1 MTLEQLTPL
10 QIANANRPTNCSA
23 CGAREVRVIETR
35 ANNQAIRRRKQCL
48 ACKHRETTYEISQ
61 AQYHQLQTLDK
72 LRAVLL
78 GTDASP
84 IKTKLT
90 CLDCTYWKRS
100 GCDMGFP
107 EAGGAFA
114 GECSCYQNRLD
125 HAKR

>member
-1 MTLEQLTPL
+1 MTIEQLTPL

-61 AQYHQLQTLDK
+61 AQYQQLQTLDK

-78 GTDASP
+78 GTDTP
-84 IKTKLT
+84 PPTPKLS
-90 CLDCTYWKRS
+90 CFNCTHWSRGK
-100 GCDMGFP
+100 CAMDFP
-107 EAGGAFA
+107 EAGGSFA
-114 GECSCYQNRLD
+114 NDCSCYSSG
-125 HAKR
+125 A

>member
-1 MTLEQLTPL
+1 MTFEQLTPL

-84 IKTKLT
+84 IKIKLT
-90 CLDCTYWKRS
+90 CLDCIYWKRS
-100 GCDMGFP
+100 KCDMSFP

-114 GECSCYQNRLD
+114 EECSCYQNRLD

>member
-10 QIANANRPTNCSA
+10 QIANASRPTNCST

-61 AQYHQLQTLDK
+61 AQYNQLQTLDK

-78 GTDASP
+78 GTDTP
-84 IKTKLT
+84 PPTPKLS
-90 CLDCTYWKRS
+90 CFNCTHWSRGK
-100 GCDMGFP
+100 CAMGFP
-107 EAGGAFA
+107 EAGGSFA
-114 GECSCYQNRLD
+114 TDCSCYSLG
-125 HAKR
+125 A